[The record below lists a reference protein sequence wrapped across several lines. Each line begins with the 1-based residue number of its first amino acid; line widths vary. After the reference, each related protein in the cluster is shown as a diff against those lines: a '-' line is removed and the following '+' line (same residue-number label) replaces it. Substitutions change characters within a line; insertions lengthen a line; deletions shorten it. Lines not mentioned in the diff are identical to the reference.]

1 MFNPMDYIETME
13 GGMALCRN
21 PLTDGGLS
29 AMTVNIA
36 LTGERKKYFQESIR
50 RMVLAKLINP
60 KFAEV
65 ILMATEMEETAR
77 QIA

>member
-1 MFNPMDYIETME
+1 MFNPLDYIETMNE
-13 GGMALCRN
+13 GMALCKN
-21 PLTDGGLS
+21 PLADGGLT
-29 AMTVNIA
+29 AITVNVT
-36 LTGERKKYFQESIR
+36 LDGERKRFFQDSIR

-65 ILMATEMEETAR
+65 ILAATDIKVAER

>member
-1 MFNPMDYIETME
+1 MFDPLDYIETMQD
-13 GGMALCRN
+13 GMALCKN
-21 PLTDGGLS
+21 PLADGGLT
-29 AMTVNIA
+29 AMTVNIN
-36 LTGERKKYFQESIR
+36 LDGERKRFFQDSIR

-65 ILMATEMEETAR
+65 ILVATDMEFQSR